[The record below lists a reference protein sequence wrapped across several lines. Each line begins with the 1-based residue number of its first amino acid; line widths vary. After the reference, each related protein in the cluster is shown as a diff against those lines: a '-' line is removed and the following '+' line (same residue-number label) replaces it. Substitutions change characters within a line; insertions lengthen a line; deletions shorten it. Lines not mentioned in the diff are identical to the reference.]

1 MRSNFLKTFGLAVF
15 QLAVV
20 SGLSGCDE
28 DSSPVAPVE
37 QDQAVLD
44 AMEATILDEY
54 RAELIYEKVLEDF
67 GEVRPF
73 VNIVR
78 AEVRHSE
85 SLASL
90 YTSRGLPVPENTWS
104 FDDIPAFSTLT
115 QACQAG
121 VVAEIENA
129 EVYDRYFDLSLP
141 ADVRTVFEN
150 NRRASI
156 ENHLPAFQR
165 CS

>member
-1 MRSNFLKTFGLAVF
+1 MPANSLKVIGLVFLHLA
-15 QLAVV
+15 AV
-20 SGLSGCDE
+20 SGLSGCE
-28 DSSPVAPVE
+28 DDSLSLAPVE

-54 RAELIYEKVLEDF
+54 RAELIYEKVLENF

-85 SLASL
+85 SLARL
-90 YTSRGLPVPENTWS
+90 FTSRGIPVPENPWS
-104 FDDIPAFSTLT
+104 FDQIPAFSTLT

-129 EVYDRYFDLSLP
+129 EIYDRYFDLPLP
-141 ADVRTVFEN
+141 ADVMTVFEN